1 MEHHVRIV
9 LCSSDR
15 QKNDLRQSF
24 LRSTQL
30 PTVLVLSI
38 RMCSG
43 VFLRIPMIVLAIYT
57 ILVHTQHSQHDLRL

>member
-1 MEHHVRIV
+1 MEHHVQIV
-9 LCSSDR
+9 LWSSDR

-30 PTVLVLSI
+30 PTVHVLSI

-43 VFLRIPMIVLAIYT
+43 VFLRVPMIVLAIYT
-57 ILVHTQHSQHDLRL
+57 ILVHTQHS